1 MFIVNMATYNGEK
14 NDKKKKKKTNEM
26 LNCAK
31 HFILLGVLLIF
42 IFS

>member
-14 NDKKKKKKTNEM
+14 NDKKKKDSNEM